1 MAPPTRRAA
10 TNPWRSC
17 IKTLLSRSWLEFLLQ
32 AAVEGAPG
40 PELGREDPEPGPVPE
55 LVLLVPEV
63 NDVEAGGHL
72 PDRRQGEALLDPDVG
87 LLVRWDRRVVRVHD
101 GAPQAA
107 AGEEV
112 QAEARVRRRQ
122 EVRGPRGGGDEL
134 VVIGVNEVV
143 VGGGEVVRPEE
154 GLSGLAALAPLLGR
168 GQVTVGGEAAEDV
181 RRAELD
187 PVIVAP
193 LVVERGVE
201 DGCPELTVVE
211 QVLGLLVVGVEAHL
225 EAREDLLGDPRVEV
239 VAALGPG
246 DRVLGSLGLGGG
258 AAPPL

>member
-63 NDVEAGGHL
+63 DDVEAGGHL

-107 AGEEV
+107 A
-112 QAEARVRRRQ
+112 
-122 EVRGPRGGGDEL
+122 
-134 VVIGVNEVV
+134 
-143 VGGGEVVRPEE
+143 
-154 GLSGLAALAPLLGR
+154 
-168 GQVTVGGEAAEDV
+168 AEDV

-201 DGCPELTVVE
+201 DGCAELTVVE

-239 VAALGPG
+239 VGALGPG
-246 DRVLGSLGLGGG
+246 DRVL
-258 AAPPL
+258 